1 VSGGDAGARRGADA
15 RAGVSCDDNFFP
27 DGSLQATAGLR
38 SRALARGSRDIYDA
52 ARVDQH
58 DSGSRTQAMLRIGS
72 ALLVVG
78 VFACAAQ
85 AADERIIVFRDG
97 QTLTAPV
104 LQESAERVVVDLGYD
119 VLAIPRKAIQ
129 EIREPAADGASSK
142 RPEVHETDHLYS
154 TADLQP
160 QSVKQLTER
169 FGEGVVLVSTPSA
182 NGSGFFVTKQGH
194 FITNFHVI
202 ESETRI
208 SVTAF
213 RKEGGEFKRQKIEDV
228 EIVAT
233 NPFLDLALLRA
244 KPQEGYTPVV
254 TYLADGDELR
264 DGDPVFA
271 IGNPLGFERS
281 VSEGGI
287 AYVQTT
293 TQINPGNSGG
303 PLFDSRGQVVG
314 VTNMKIMGGE
324 GLGFAIPVRYVIDF
338 LKNREAFAYNSES
351 SEAGYRYL
359 QPAAREKRTPPDAL
373 KKN

>member
-1 VSGGDAGARRGADA
+1 MNRLLAVLIH
-15 RAGVSCDDNFFP
+15 AGV
-27 DGSLQATAGLR
+27 ATL
-38 SRALARGSRDIYDA
+38 SALAA
-52 ARVDQH
+52 ERV
-58 DSGSRTQAMLRIGS
+58 
-72 ALLVVG
+72 
-78 VFACAAQ
+78 
-85 AADERIIVFRDG
+85 IVLRDG
-97 QTLTAPV
+97 QTITAPI
-104 LQESAERVVVDLGYD
+104 LQESAERVVIDLGD
-119 VLAIPRKAIQ
+119 EVLTIPRRSIQ
-129 EIREPAADGASSK
+129 EIRDVATDASAAK
-142 RPEVHETDHLYS
+142 RQEVRETDHLYS

-182 NGSGFFVTKQGH
+182 SGSGFFITKQGH
-194 FITNFHVI
+194 LITNFHVI
-202 ESETRI
+202 EGETRI
-208 SVTAF
+208 SITAF
-213 RKEGGEFKRQKIEDV
+213 RREGSEFKRQKIEDV

-244 KPQEGYTPVV
+244 KPPEGYTPVV

-281 VSEGGI
+281 VSEGIISRRNRAEGGI

-324 GLGFAIPVRYVIDF
+324 GLGFAIPIRYVVDF
-338 LKNREAFAYNSES
+338 LKNRDAFAYNSES

-359 QPAAREKRTPPDAL
+359 QPASRAKKEPPPAL